1 MAYTIKKSTSG
12 AYFEVTDSN
21 DGIVR
26 PYTVQDY
33 ELDPNTDGVSFS
45 MYSKYAPNKRI
56 IRDAIA
62 TTVINGET
70 ATAFANY
77 AALYTYITTNCF
89 R

>member
-21 DGIVR
+21 DGITR

-45 MYSKYAPNKRI
+45 VYSKYYPSKRI

-62 TTVINGET
+62 TTVINGDT
-70 ATAFANY
+70 TTAFANY
-77 AALYTYITTNCF
+77 VAFYTYFTTNCY